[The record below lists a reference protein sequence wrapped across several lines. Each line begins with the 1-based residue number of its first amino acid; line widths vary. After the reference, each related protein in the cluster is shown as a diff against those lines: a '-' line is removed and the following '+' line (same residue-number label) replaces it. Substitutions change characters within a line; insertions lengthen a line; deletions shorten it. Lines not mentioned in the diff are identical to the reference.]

1 MGQVKQSKNGYNMYL
16 GWYGKCGETD
26 CDQKFDLKS
35 VPEIASV
42 YRFSSGTYESY
53 NQGSADFMNAFLELE
68 CGNAYWIAMK
78 PNAMENVIDI
88 PDFVVSSNEVSATQ
102 DGIKPLIKQCSGDGT
117 GTIDTTP
124 TPKANIDP
132 TPTPQMEAK
141 KMKLPIILLG
151 WDTGET
157 DTSLHFTSNPLLMG
171 GSTKRYATKQD
182 VEDMFNG
189 SQYTWPYAPEKAKP
203 TGSAKEYYK
212 AISFNQLDLE
222 FEVLSAGSDPKPTS
236 NNLND
241 YAYLIPEDYRKS
253 GHGAGRSYNRL
264 RSWLAQKVLPKVLQ
278 NLKENGRDFYKDFWA
293 GVPLTIIQ
301 AGFSASSISNNRND
315 FIWAHKFQFTF
326 NGRKQLYNIN
336 PFLGKMTGRGDL
348 DRATISPVGV
358 IVHETLHAFGL
369 PDLYDTSYEGAGMN
383 KISVMSSGS
392 YGNSMSSTPYLPGYA
407 ISWSRAFLSNQKKL
421 FETEIIEITEST
433 SDIEVYPSNDVN
445 KLYKIKHPSESDVW
459 WVEYR
464 TKESDGKVVNF
475 DKLISENG
483 LAIIHESSTGGHRTN
498 KHKQPV
504 HRRGESGYFISIE
517 QRDGRYDTQHGSR
530 NISNDLFRPGDEFS
544 PYTVPS
550 SISRTGV
557 PSGIKVFNIRDTGN
571 GSLLFDVEFT
581 AEPSAKIIEV
591 DYSWGNTGHPITSS
605 KRAEWTESEAYGN
618 LSATIKTEN
627 ISNGTTLNM
636 QINPGINSDVR
647 FTGSVNNN
655 ECVINFTGTDL
666 DRFTRELSKGVTNH
680 FRFSVDAGGNHADAF
695 PWIDFVVVRP

>member
-1 MGQVKQSKNGYNMYL
+1 MGQLKQSKTGYNMYL

-26 CDQKFDLKS
+26 CDQSFDLTS
-35 VPEIASV
+35 TPEIGVV
-42 YRFSSGTYESY
+42 YKFTGGSYDSY
-53 NQGSADFMNAFLELE
+53 NEGTADYMQGFTELE
-68 CGNAYWIAMK
+68 CGNAYWIALK
-78 PNAMENVIDI
+78 PNAQENVITI
-88 PDFVVSSNEVSATQ
+88 PDFVVSSNELSSTV
-102 DGIKPLIKQCSGDGT
+102 DGIKPLIKMCSSDGT
-117 GTIDTTP
+117 EPSNPTP
-124 TPKANIDP
+124 TPQVVNDP
-132 TPTPQMEAK
+132 TPTPQVVAK

-151 WDTGET
+151 WDTGDT
-157 DTSLHFTSNPLLMG
+157 NTSLHFTSNPLLMG

-182 VEDMFNG
+182 VEEMFNG
-189 SQYTWPYAPEKAKP
+189 SGYNWPYAPEKAKP

-212 AISFNQLDLE
+212 AISFNQLDLD
-222 FEVLSAGSDPKPTS
+222 FEVLPAGNDPKPTS

-241 YAYLIPEDYRKS
+241 YAYLIPEDYRES

-264 RSWLAQKVLPKVLQ
+264 RAWLAQKVLPKVLQ

-315 FIWAHKFQFTF
+315 FIWAHKYQFTF

-369 PDLYDTSYEGAGMN
+369 PDLYDTSYAGAGMN

-392 YGNSMSSTPYLPGYA
+392 YGNSISSAPYLPGYA
-407 ISWSRAFLSNQKKL
+407 ISWSRSYLANQRKL
-421 FETEIIEITEST
+421 FNTEIIDITENT
-433 SDIEVYPSNDVN
+433 NDIEIAPSNDVN
-445 KLYKIKHPSESDVW
+445 RLYRIHHPTESDVW

-464 TKESDGKVVNF
+464 TKESSGTVVNF
-475 DKLISENG
+475 DKLISEDG
-483 LAIIHESSTGGHRTN
+483 LALIHESSTGGARTN
-498 KHKQPV
+498 KYKQPT

-544 PYTVPS
+544 PFTVPS
-550 SISRTGV
+550 SVSRTGV
-557 PSGIKVFNIRDTGN
+557 PSGIKVFNIRKSDN
-571 GSLLFDVEFT
+571 GSMLFDVEFIS
-581 AEPSAKIIEV
+581 EPSPKIVEV
-591 DYSWGNTGHPITSS
+591 DYSWGNTGHSITSS
-605 KRAEWTESEAYGN
+605 KRAEWTESQAYGN
-618 LSATIKTEN
+618 LSATLKTEN
-627 ISNGTTLNM
+627 ISDGTTINM
-636 QINPGINSDVR
+636 QTNPGINSDVR
-647 FTGSVNNN
+647 FTGTVSNN
-655 ECVINFTGTDL
+655 ECVISFTGTDL

-680 FRFSVDAGGNHADAF
+680 FRFSVDAGGNHSDTF